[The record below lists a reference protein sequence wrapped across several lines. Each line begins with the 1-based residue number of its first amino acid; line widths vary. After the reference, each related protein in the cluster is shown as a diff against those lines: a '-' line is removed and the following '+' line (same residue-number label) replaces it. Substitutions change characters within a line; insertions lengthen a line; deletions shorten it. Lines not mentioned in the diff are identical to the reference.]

1 MSFYNG
7 DYLGSYEHNDKTVIV
22 PKGTIIMMPMVV
34 SSYDPDGFL
43 RCDGR
48 SLNIADYPDLYAVI
62 ATSFGGSGST
72 FNLPSFEEKFLYG
85 KGAAGGTLDDDIGND
100 THTLTVN
107 NLPAHTHNFTTI
119 THRHRK
125 IISAKILYDAATA
138 AGATVAY
145 NDDLNNSSG
154 GQLGFHAG
162 ATQAIN
168 NSEANSNGYGIG
180 QASSNAYL
188 TFANSGTSSPS
199 SFNLIPK
206 YIMMTYLIKY

>member
-62 ATSFGGSGST
+62 GTSFGGSGST

-100 THTLTVN
+100 SHTLTVN
-107 NLPAHTHNFTTI
+107 NLPSHTHNFTTI

-125 IISAKILYDAATA
+125 IISSKILNSAFAVADSR
-138 AGATVAY
+138 VAY
-145 NDDLNNSSG
+145 NDDLNNSG
-154 GQLGFHAG
+154 GGPMGFAGGGNQAISDAG
-162 ATQAIN
+162 ANTNGFGVGLQSQNAYINFN
-168 NSEANSNGYGIG
+168 NSG
-180 QASSNAYL
+180 ASSPN
-188 TFANSGTSSPS
+188 